1 MYFSPNTDLEAIATV
16 RENLQLR
23 LMTRDSKYLGLPIFM
38 GKDKVRNFV
47 VVKERINSKVAKW
60 K

>member
-1 MYFSPNTDLEAIATV
+1 MYFSPNTNLKVVAAI
-16 RENLQLR
+16 REELQLR
-23 LMTRDSKYLGLPIFM
+23 LMTQDKKYLGLPIFM

-47 VVKERINSKVAKW
+47 VVKERINSKVAEW